1 MGTYSGGHDAY
12 AVVGST
18 TQQLSVSSATGTS
31 TTAFGTQTRAVR
43 IVVLGT
49 ATSTAGVY
57 TRFYNL
63 GQLSQA
69 DSTVDVVTPLNWV
82 DMFKVTPGQRASFIA
97 GEAASYRVHLTEVT
111 D

>member
-1 MGTYSGGHDAY
+1 MASQMDAHDAFF
-12 AVVGST
+12 VIGST
-18 TQQLSVSSATGTS
+18 SQQLAVTSATGTS
-31 TTAFGTQTRAVR
+31 TTAFAGQTRAVR

-57 TRFYNL
+57 TRFYNV

-69 DSTVDVVTPLNWV
+69 DSTVDVLTPLNWV
-82 DMFKVTPGQRASFIA
+82 DVFKVVPGQRASFIG
-97 GEAASYRVHLTEVT
+97 GEAASYRVQLTELT